1 MGKLLFN
8 YYKSVVSNETTELP
22 IYSQE
27 IVAGAENVGVYDSLD
42 SDVIQSY
49 MEYSLASLIY
59 YTLKEGA
66 TSEQSS
72 RMSAMDN
79 SSKNAGEM
87 IDKLTI
93 TFNRTRQAV
102 ITGELIEIISGAA
115 ALQEDEDDIEDCK
128 VLISDIHKV

>member
-1 MGKLLFN
+1 MQVICIIKIF
-8 YYKSVVSNETTELP
+8 SS
-22 IYSQE
+22 E

-79 SSKNAGEM
+79 SSKNAGMENSRLFVQ
-87 IDKLTI
+87 IFFHPSLKYHWY
-93 TFNRTRQAV
+93 
-102 ITGELIEIISGAA
+102 
-115 ALQEDEDDIEDCK
+115 DI
-128 VLISDIHKV
+128 